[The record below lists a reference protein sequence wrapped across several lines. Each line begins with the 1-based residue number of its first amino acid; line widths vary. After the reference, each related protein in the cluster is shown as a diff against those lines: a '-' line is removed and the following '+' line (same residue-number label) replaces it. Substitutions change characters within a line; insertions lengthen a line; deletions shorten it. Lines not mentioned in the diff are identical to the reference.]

1 MDLPFMMF
9 YMLSTAYN
17 LSRKQYDKG
26 CVISTQFFDILA
38 PTKKNGV
45 IVKFR

>member
-1 MDLPFMMF
+1 MDFQIDLSFTMF

-38 PTKKNGV
+38 PTKKME
-45 IVKFR
+45 